1 MAEIRNAP
9 LYFIFFIFIIFP
21 LKNWKVKNP
30 KRTLFTDANLITD
43 NIEKQGKQVVIALL
57 DMFILRENA
66 SVIDTICKKAVVRSQ
81 ENKGSFE

>member
-9 LYFIFFIFIIFP
+9 LYFIIP

-57 DMFILRENA
+57 DMFTTRGDA
-66 SVIDTICKKAVVRSQ
+66 SVIDTICKKTVVRFQ

>member
-9 LYFIFFIFIIFP
+9 LYFIIP
-21 LKNWKVKNP
+21 LKNWKVKSP

-43 NIEKQGKQVVIALL
+43 NIEKQGKQVIIGLL
-57 DMFILRENA
+57 DMFIPRENA
-66 SVIDTICKKAVVRSQ
+66 SVIDTICKKTVVRFK